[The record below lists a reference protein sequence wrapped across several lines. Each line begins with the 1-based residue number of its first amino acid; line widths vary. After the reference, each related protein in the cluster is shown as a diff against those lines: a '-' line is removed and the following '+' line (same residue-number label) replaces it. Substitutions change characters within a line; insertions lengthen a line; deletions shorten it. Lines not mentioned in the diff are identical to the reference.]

1 MRNSLPRI
9 QLRGV
14 LVPTI
19 NVGINPDAEAQP
31 APNNNFGE
39 AIGTVNTLQFYCV
52 SYFVSKVLHLGT
64 YPVILN

>member
-31 APNNNFGE
+31 APNNNFGK
-39 AIGTVNTLQFYCV
+39 AFGRVNVWQLYFGVHTL
-52 SYFVSKVLHLGT
+52 
-64 YPVILN
+64 